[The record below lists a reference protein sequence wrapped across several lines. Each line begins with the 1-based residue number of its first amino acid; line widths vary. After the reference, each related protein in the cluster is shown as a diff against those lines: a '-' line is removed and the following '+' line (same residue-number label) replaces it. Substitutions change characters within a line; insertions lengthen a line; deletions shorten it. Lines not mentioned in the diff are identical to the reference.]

1 VPVREVRADEERH
14 GIVAQ
19 LVPDVTGDFI
29 AEPIQRVAQ
38 ILPGEQ
44 GSAPVKPVEL
54 AGLVPR
60 LADAVGIEQQPLAW
74 AETDGSSL
82 ARADGKLG

>member
-1 VPVREVRADEERH
+1 VPIGEVRADEERH

-29 AEPIQRVAQ
+29 TQAIQRGAQ

-44 GSAPVKPVEL
+44 GSATVKPVEL
-54 AGLVPR
+54 AGFVPC

-74 AETDGSSL
+74 AEADGSSL
-82 ARADGKLG
+82 ARADCKLG